1 MKYYCQENKQSIYK
15 LESIDG
21 NFFITRTVKNTGLK
35 TKFGYYM
42 QIDDRGDAVIK
53 KITPQMGKIIIK
65 EALPNDDLSSALIFI
80 KGNKKIKIDFKK
92 KGESERLYTS
102 TGEKFLFHKDAITSF
117 KRGDGKTVIS
127 THISPEGTCTLK
139 CPYCSVGYRSVFN
152 RLKLGTI
159 KKYINILKKR
169 GLKAVIL
176 TGGGEPALYPQINEL
191 IEFIH
196 DKSGLELAM
205 ISNGTI
211 LNRIKPSNRR
221 KLEWLRISVNVFD
234 GWENKIYI
242 PPEFI
247 NSDAVIGFS
256 FVFTPE
262 HNFSGDNI
270 NLKDIL
276 ARIIRLMDKFDVQ
289 YLRILPNC
297 LVEGQKFNY
306 MHLAIDKLIS
316 FFNDKRIFHQLK
328 THCMPDYDIC
338 YQSYFRPYLSE
349 EKNPINGKPGTVFP
363 CDSLVLND
371 SVKKF
376 AEKYALC
383 EPERIGDYLDGK
395 IKSKFN
401 PKVDCSGCVFADN
414 NKLLFELINSR
425 QKSKYKQYSNKKI
438 LHKNF
443 V

>member
-1 MKYYCQENKQSIYK
+1 MKNHYENSKSIYK
-15 LESIDG
+15 LELMDG
-21 NFFITRTVKNTGLK
+21 DFFITRTVKDTGLK

-42 QIDDRGDAVIK
+42 EIDAHGNSIIK
-53 KITPQMGKIIIK
+53 RITPKIGRIIIK
-65 EALPNDDLSSALIFI
+65 EALLNDNLSSALIFI
-80 KGNKKIKIDFKK
+80 KSNRKIKINFKDK
-92 KGESERLYTS
+92 DTLEHLYTS
-102 TGEKFLFHKDAITSF
+102 TGEKFLCHKDSIESF
-117 KRGDGKTVIS
+117 KKGEGKTVIS
-127 THISPEGTCTLK
+127 THISPEGACTLK
-139 CPYCSVGYRSVFN
+139 CPYCSVAYRSIFN
-152 RLKLGTI
+152 RIGLGTI

-176 TGGGEPALYPQINEL
+176 TGGGEPALYPKINEL

-196 DKSGLELAM
+196 DESGLELAM

-211 LNRIKPSNRR
+211 LNRISPKNRR
-221 KLEWLRISVNVFD
+221 KFQWLRISTNIFD
-234 GWENKIYI
+234 GWENRIYI

-247 NSDAVIGFS
+247 NANTTIGFS
-256 FVFTPE
+256 YIFTPE

-270 NLKDIL
+270 NQKDII
-276 ARIIRLMDKFDVQ
+276 AKIIKLMDKFGAK

-297 LVEGQKFNY
+297 LVKGRKFNY

-316 FFNDKRIFHQLK
+316 FFDDKRIFHQLK
-328 THCMPDYDIC
+328 THCTPDYKTC

-371 SVKKF
+371 SIKKF
-376 AEKYALC
+376 AEKYFLC

-395 IKSKFN
+395 IKPKFN
-401 PKVDCSGCVFADN
+401 PKVDCSGCVFVNN
-414 NKLLFELINSR
+414 NKLLSKLINSS
-425 QKSKYKQYSNKKI
+425 SKNIYKHRKNKNI